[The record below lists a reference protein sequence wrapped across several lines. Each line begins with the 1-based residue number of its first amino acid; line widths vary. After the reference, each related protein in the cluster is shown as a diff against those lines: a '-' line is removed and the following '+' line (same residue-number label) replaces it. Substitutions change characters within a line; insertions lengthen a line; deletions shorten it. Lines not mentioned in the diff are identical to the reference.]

1 MKNILKINFVDF
13 WFDFDKRNNYFYHL
27 LSTDNKVVIDE
38 EDPDLLF
45 FSVDYGNVRERDKY
59 KNHRCKKIFFTG
71 ESVSPNFDSDESL
84 RIQNHQANYS
94 IGKCDYAFTFD
105 FLNDS
110 RHYRL
115 PLWVLHIDWFDKES
129 YGNPQFLLKP
139 ELIDDNRFISAEKTK
154 FCAMVFS
161 NPTQERI
168 DTYNL
173 LSTYKSVDGF
183 GKPFNNWTHG
193 ELDKYEKLKNYKF
206 SVCYENRLYSGYY
219 TEKLFHAKTA
229 GTLPIYYCD
238 KKVSHDFNEKC
249 FINLNDY
256 SSLDELFEVIKKID
270 QDDNLFNSYIRE
282 PLFKEKKIKQEFLPK
297 SVLNFINNTV
307 LK

>member
-1 MKNILKINFVDF
+1 
-13 WFDFDKRNNYFYHL
+13 
-27 LSTDNKVVIDE
+27 
-38 EDPDLLF
+38 
-45 FSVDYGNVRERDKY
+45 
-59 KNHRCKKIFFTG
+59 
-71 ESVSPNFDSDESL
+71 
-84 RIQNHQANYS
+84 
-94 IGKCDYAFTFD
+94 
-105 FLNDS
+105 
-110 RHYRL
+110 
-115 PLWVLHIDWFDKES
+115 
-129 YGNPQFLLKP
+129 
-139 ELIDDNRFISAEKTK
+139 
-154 FCAMVFS
+154 MVFS
-161 NPTQERI
+161 NPTQERV

-219 TEKLFHAKTA
+219 TEKLFHAKTV

-238 KKVSHDFNEKC
+238 KKVSYDFNEKC

-282 PLFKEKKIKQEFLPK
+282 PLFKEKTIKQEFLPK